1 MQKFKLTVSRKT
13 GMTTLMMTSGNLSD
27 SYIPVIGW
35 NDIHGLKEFAEMLLE
50 MYRNRQ
56 KEYYRIDRTS
66 ARLIEQA
73 LHDTQ
78 PMKGDD
84 IEE

>member
-13 GMTTLMMTSGNLSD
+13 GITTLMMASGNLSD

-35 NDIHGLKEFAEMLLE
+35 NDIRGLKEFAEMLLE

-56 KEYYRIDRTS
+56 QEYYKIDRTS
-66 ARLIEQA
+66 ARLIKQA
-73 LHDTQ
+73 LHDT
-78 PMKGDD
+78 PLMKGDD
-84 IEE
+84 NEE